1 MEQTSDTPVKTSP
14 TLADWIFILFVLGA
28 LYVVADLGHD
38 AYLEGMKTEITKKN
52 GEEFA
57 AWLTEA
63 GTNRFKPDFEHKACM
78 GGKPPAP
85 AKAEATPPAAG
96 GAAPAAANALAEDSQ
111 PVVATTEAA
120 DPETAAEPVPGTWG
134 ACFNYL
140 MTQTSFKDMI
150 NPFTEET
157 PQFVA
162 ACVPTDTSLPGMFV
176 IEKLVPTPPGSA
188 VPIINSQLVETDPI
202 DQKMQVRVS
211 VCDKGSYAIKIAEFE
226 F

>member
-1 MEQTSDTPVKTSP
+1 MEQIHNHPVKTSP
-14 TLADWIFILFVLGA
+14 TFSDWIFILLVLGA
-28 LYVVADLGHD
+28 IYVVIDLGHY

-52 GEEFA
+52 GEEFS
-57 AWLTEA
+57 AWMTEA
-63 GTNRFKPDFEHKACM
+63 GTNRFKSDFEQTACA

-85 AKAEATPPAAG
+85 AKTDTATAVTPAVAG
-96 GAAPAAANALAEDSQ
+96 EDAQVASASD
-111 PVVATTEAA
+111 VVATEA
-120 DPETAAEPVPGTWG
+120 PAEPIAGTWG
-134 ACFNYL
+134 ACFKYM
-140 MTQTSFKDMI
+140 MTQTTLKDMI
-150 NPFTEET
+150 NPFTEEA

-162 ACVPTDTSLPGMFV
+162 ACVPTDTNLPGMFV

-188 VPIINSQLVETDPI
+188 VPMINSQLMDADPI

>member
-1 MEQTSDTPVKTSP
+1 MEQIQQDPVKTSP
-14 TLADWIFILFVLGA
+14 TFADWVFILFVIGA

-57 AWLTEA
+57 TWLTEA
-63 GTNRFKPDFEHKACM
+63 ATNRFKADFEHAACM
-78 GGKPPAP
+78 GGKPPAA
-85 AKAEATPPAAG
+85 AKTESAP
-96 GAAPAAANALAEDSQ
+96 AAPATNEDGQ
-111 PVVATTEAA
+111 AVATADKTASETSA
-120 DPETAAEPVPGTWG
+120 DPVAGTWG
-134 ACFNYL
+134 ACIKYM

-150 NPFTEET
+150 NPFFDEP

-176 IEKLVPTPPGSA
+176 VEKLVPTPPGSA
-188 VPIINSQLVETDPI
+188 VPIINSQLVDADPI
-202 DQKMQVRVS
+202 DQKIQVRVS